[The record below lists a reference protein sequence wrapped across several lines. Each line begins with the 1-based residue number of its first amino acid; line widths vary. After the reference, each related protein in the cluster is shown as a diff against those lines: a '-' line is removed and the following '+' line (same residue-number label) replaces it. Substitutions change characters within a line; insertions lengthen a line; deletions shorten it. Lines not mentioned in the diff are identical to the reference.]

1 MPVASPIPYAAGRW
15 IAALAL
21 ALFLLTGCAKKDE
34 QRLLA
39 EEARS
44 AVLDL
49 LANPQSAT
57 FLEEDVSM
65 DVDSGLVC
73 GKVSAQND
81 AGDVVR
87 PQRFYFLRS
96 IGAAIDSD
104 RSDILFD
111 DPSAQI
117 STHKMSRDSLARLR
131 LLCERFR
138 QPDQLA
144 PPEEY
149 RRIH

>member
-1 MPVASPIPYAAGRW
+1 MPVTSPIPYAAGRW

-21 ALFLLTGCAKKDE
+21 ALLLLTGCAKKDE

-57 FLEEDVSM
+57 FLEEDVSI

-73 GKVSAQND
+73 GEVSAQND
-81 AGDVVR
+81 AGDLVR
-87 PQRFYFLRS
+87 PQRFYYLRS

-117 STHKMSRDSLARLR
+117 STHEMSPDSLARLR

-138 QPDQLA
+138 QPRA
-144 PPEEY
+144 FGPP
-149 RRIH
+149 

>member
-21 ALFLLTGCAKKDE
+21 APLLLSGCAKKDE
-34 QRLLA
+34 QRLLS

-57 FLEEDVSM
+57 FLEEEVTI

-73 GKVSAQND
+73 GEVSAQND
-81 AGDVVR
+81 AGDIVR
-87 PQRFYFLRS
+87 PQRFYYLRS

-111 DPSAQI
+111 DPSAHI
-117 STHKMSRDSLARLR
+117 STHEMSRDSLARLR

-138 QPDQLA
+138 QS
-144 PPEEY
+144 
-149 RRIH
+149 R